1 MGEFGLESE
10 VSYAALIGDV
20 VGSRRSPDRRALQ
33 RRLRYGIEKVN
44 TDLGGWLSS
53 PLALYGGDE
62 VQGLVARPEACVE
75 IVVGLSEAI
84 FPECLVFGLGYGT
97 VSTELSPDVAEIDG
111 PCFHRAR
118 SALEDVRG
126 EAWLKASGFGATTDM
141 ALTTLFGLMAA
152 IRSRWTEKQQIY
164 VRAARHK
171 SQKSVAEELGVFP
184 STVSESLRASSFA
197 AVREGEQAARV
208 LLTQFGPED
217 ESAVDSGEQPK

>member
-1 MGEFGLESE
+1 MGEFGLGAE
-10 VSYAALIGDV
+10 VSYVALIGDV

-33 RRLRYGIEKVN
+33 RRLRLGIEGIN
-44 TDLGGWLSS
+44 TRMGGRLSS

-62 VQGLVARPEACVE
+62 VQGLLARPEGCVE
-75 IVVGLSEAI
+75 IVVELSETI
-84 FPECLVFGLGYGT
+84 FPERLVFGLGYGT
-97 VSTELSPDVAEIDG
+97 VSTELSPEVAQIDG

-126 EAWLKASGFGATTDM
+126 ETWLKASGFGATTDT
-141 ALTTLFGLMAA
+141 ALTALFGLMAA

-164 VRAARHK
+164 VRAARRT
-171 SQKSVAEELGVFP
+171 SQKLVAEELGVSP

-208 LLTQFGPED
+208 LLAQFGPED